1 MIGNQNNKFPEVYVS
16 DKVIANLPMVKKLI
30 VIFDCIKFVL
40 LQTRCTKK
48 QKETLN
54 FALDRIQDLVDAERD
69 AYLTYSFLLMFDKKE
84 KGDNI
89 NGNNSDVDF
98 E

>member
-16 DKVIANLPMVKKLI
+16 DKVIANLPVVKKLI

-40 LQTRCTKK
+40 LNTRCTKK
-48 QKETLN
+48 QKEMLN
-54 FALDRIQDLVDAERD
+54 LAIDKIQELVDAERE

-84 KGDNI
+84 KGDYI
-89 NGNNSDVDF
+89 HGNNSDVSF

>member
-16 DKVIANLPMVKKLI
+16 DKVIANLPVVKKLI

-40 LQTRCTKK
+40 LNTRCTKK
-48 QKETLN
+48 QKEMLN
-54 FALDRIQDLVDAERD
+54 LAIDKIQELVDAERE

-84 KGDNI
+84 KGDYI
-89 NGNNSDVDF
+89 HGYDSDADF